1 MRRKPREEST
11 IEEFAL
17 SGVREHSKYNTKGIK
32 HGIRILVRKYLVT
45 LT

>member
-17 SGVREHSKYNTKGIK
+17 SGVREHSNTTQRGSNM
-32 HGIRILVRKYLVT
+32 GSGF
-45 LT
+45 